1 MEPQNVE
8 QLQTEESLN
17 NSDLDVVTE
26 NDVVSEVSG
35 FELEGSTNTNEFGIS
50 GDASEQEVTE
60 NEVELPLGKQ
70 LKDGICMVNGKWVAC

>member
-26 NDVVSEVSG
+26 NDVVSEISG
-35 FELEGSTNTNEFGIS
+35 FELDSSTNTNEFGIN
-50 GDASEQEVTE
+50 GDASEQEATE
-60 NEVELPLGKQ
+60 NTLELPGKK
-70 LKDGICMVNGKWVAC
+70 LKEGCLVNGKWVAC